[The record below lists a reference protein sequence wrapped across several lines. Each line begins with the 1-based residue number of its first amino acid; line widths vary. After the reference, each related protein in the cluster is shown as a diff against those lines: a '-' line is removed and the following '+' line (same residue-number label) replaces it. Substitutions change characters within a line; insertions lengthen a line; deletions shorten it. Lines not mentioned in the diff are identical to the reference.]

1 MGAGILPIPSFNAP
15 AINLS
20 SGTFT
25 TQWVQFLQSLAQQPT
40 AITDA
45 PLSAS
50 PSTFQAPQNG
60 QLAISGGTISGISLI
75 RGRVTIAL
83 PPTTPLIGLALNDQ
97 VTITYSAAPVLF
109 FIPG

>member
-1 MGAGILPIPSFNAP
+1 MGTGILPVPSFNAP
-15 AINLS
+15 AVNS
-20 SGTFT
+20 NGTFT
-25 TQWVQFLQSLAQQPT
+25 TQWVLFLQSLAQQPT

-60 QLAISGGTISGISLI
+60 QLAISGGAISAISLM
-75 RGRVTIAL
+75 RGRVTIPL
-83 PPTTPLIGLALNDQ
+83 PPATPLIGLSLNDQ
-97 VTITYSAAPVLF
+97 VTITYSAAPTLN